1 MTDWRGGRCVGSEL
15 INKNKN
21 LSLPS
26 VGTPRQEA
34 RPGELALQRARDP
47 STQPGHVPP
56 LPHLSCSL
64 GPMEG
69 QAVPTEPFQGCALTP
84 TIHPNPPPL
93 HPLQLLPPW
102 PWHSACWPQPCRG
115 HPPPFLGPSRTQ
127 ATGRASAAQMQGL
140 TRPLA
145 HPCPLLWDLLLGANG
160 LGTWVLFATGAADS
174 SRKASGSSCSVTGRL
189 YKRRSCDFSLGW
201 DFGLTAAKQ

>member
-1 MTDWRGGRCVGSEL
+1 MLVQNRL
-15 INKNKN
+15 KKKQN

-26 VGTPRQEA
+26 VGTPSQEA
-34 RPGELALQRARDP
+34 SPGELALQRARGP

-93 HPLQLLPPW
+93 HPLQLLPPR

-115 HPPPFLGPSRTQ
+115 HPLLSWGPPEHKPRAQ
-127 ATGRASAAQMQGL
+127 ASPAQMQGL

-160 LGTWVLFATGAADS
+160 LGTWSYLP
-174 SRKASGSSCSVTGRL
+174 
-189 YKRRSCDFSLGW
+189 LGL
-201 DFGLTAAKQ
+201 LTHLAKPRVPAVQ